1 MSSVLFFAAL
11 GVFTLLEIPG
21 IRKIKRPT
29 FVVILLP
36 VAAILSF
43 MWPDL
48 SSVLGGIVLIISG
61 ADRLIAGAEGLARR
75 AGLPPLL
82 IGILI
87 IGLGTSTPELFVNV
101 LSALEGDTQL
111 ALGNI
116 LGSNIANLGLVIG
129 LGGLIAGRIKIQKS
143 LISTEV
149 PILFGVTLLLVILLW
164 DKAPLMPRGTVA
176 MLSRQDGIILLMG
189 LLFYLLYTMHSMKQA
204 PCPQS
209 VDKQYDE
216 IVEKDVESDPVSMSI
231 FKVVVGVAGLYF
243 GGDFTITGAV
253 SLATAFGAGTMVLGV
268 IVGVGTSLPELA
280 TAISCAIK
288 GETDL
293 IVGNVVGSN
302 IFNILLILGI
312 TSLITPVAVPVAIT
326 GHLIFLMGVTTFFF
340 ISLGSKRSLSRF
352 EALFLALAGVG
363 YLTYSL
369 MFA

>member
-1 MSSVLFFAAL
+1 MSPLLFIAAL
-11 GVFTLLEIPG
+11 GVFTFLEIPE
-21 IRKIKRPT
+21 IRKLKRPT

-36 VAAILSF
+36 VAMVLAFLQ
-43 MWPDL
+43 PDL
-48 SSVLGGIVLIISG
+48 ANLLGGIVLIISG

-101 LSALEGDTQL
+101 LSALEGDTGL

-129 LGGLIAGRIKIQKS
+129 LGGLIAGKIKIQKS

-149 PILFGVTLLLVILLW
+149 PILFGVTLLLVLLLW
-164 DKAPLMPRGTVA
+164 DRAPLMPGGTTA

-189 LLFYLLYTMHSMKQA
+189 LFFYLLYTLHSMKQS
-204 PCPQS
+204 PCPQV

-216 IVEKDVESDPVSMSI
+216 VVVKTVESDPVALSI
-231 FKVVVGVAGLYF
+231 FKVLMGVAALYF

-253 SLATAFGAGTMVLGV
+253 SLATALGAGTMVLGV

-280 TAISCAIK
+280 TAISCALK

-312 TSLITPVAVPVAIT
+312 TSLITPIAVPVAIT
-326 GHLIFLMGVTTFFF
+326 GHLLFLMGITTLFFL
-340 ISLGSKRSLSRF
+340 SLGTRRTLSRI

-363 YLTYSL
+363 YLTYS
-369 MFA
+369 MIFA